1 MLQRTA
7 GWSPQMLAESP
18 RPFVGGSR
26 EALLH
31 EEKQS
36 QRFGTRTNRTTTG
49 GELSYSFPCFLESIL
64 SLPHNRHSRN
74 ICQMRP

>member
-36 QRFGTRTNRTTTG
+36 QRFGTRTNGTTTG
-49 GELSYSFPCFLESIL
+49 GGGVLLISMFPRVYME
-64 SLPHNRHSRN
+64 PAT
-74 ICQMRP
+74 Q

>member
-7 GWSPQMLAESP
+7 GWSPQMLAKIP

-26 EALLH
+26 EVLLH

-36 QRFGTRTNRTTTG
+36 QRSGTRTNGITTVG
-49 GELSYSFPCFLESIL
+49 GGAVLLTSMFPRVYIE
-64 SLPHNRHSRN
+64 PAT
-74 ICQMRP
+74 Q

>member
-36 QRFGTRTNRTTTG
+36 QRFGTRTNGTTTG
-49 GELSYSFPCFLESIL
+49 GGGRLTHFHVS
-64 SLPHNRHSRN
+64 
-74 ICQMRP
+74 

>member
-36 QRFGTRTNRTTTG
+36 QRSGTRTNGTTTG
-49 GELSYSFPCFLESIL
+49 GGGSVLLISMFPRVYME
-64 SLPHNRHSRN
+64 PAT
-74 ICQMRP
+74 Q